1 LSCTVRFGEPIP
13 TIEKQSAKGG
23 VTMQMNTRTA
33 VKFTAVIL
41 ASVLCLWAGASLASD
56 LESKLVVVTSY
67 PKDLTGPFKK
77 AFEAKHPGTMVEIL
91 QKKTSAGVKY
101 IQETAAGNTSDL
113 MWASAPD
120 AFEVLKADGLLA
132 KYTPVATGI
141 PEKIGSYPINDPD
154 GYYIGFA
161 GSGYGIMWNKRYLKA
176 KKIPVPKEWA
186 DLKKP
191 VYHNHVGMSA
201 PSRSGTTHLTVETVL
216 QGEGWEKGWGTWKE
230 MAGNFKMVTE
240 RSFGVPEGVNSGD
253 FGIGI
258 VIDFFGFSSK
268 ATGFPVDFA
277 YPTVTTL
284 VPANV
289 AMVKAAPHPA
299 AAAAFIEYLLS
310 VEGQE
315 LLLDPAIR
323 RLPVN
328 PETYAKA
335 PEGFPNPFKDQ
346 SIGAA
351 VKFDVG
357 VSKDRYNIVN
367 SLFDVMITYRR
378 EDLVNASRAIQEAEA
393 ALADKPDPGAEALI
407 KEARTLL
414 TAMPIS
420 EAEAVDGKFPGVFTS
435 DAYKKRKKADVKV
448 PQRQAEIEE
457 TWDSFTKKNYAE
469 AEAKAKQA
477 LSMLK

>member
-1 LSCTVRFGEPIP
+1 MKMKSRTVKRIL
-13 TIEKQSAKGG
+13 
-23 VTMQMNTRTA
+23 
-33 VKFTAVIL
+33 AVIL
-41 ASVLCLWAGASLASD
+41 TASLCMWAGSSFAAG
-56 LESKLVVVTSY
+56 LENTLVVVTSY

-77 AFEAKHPGTMVEIL
+77 AFEAKYPGTTVEIL

-101 IQETAAGNTSDL
+101 IQETSQGNTSDL

-132 KYTPVATGI
+132 KYTPTAKGI
-141 PEKIGSYPINDPD
+141 PQKIGSYPINDPD

-161 GSGYGIMWNKRYLKA
+161 GSGYGIMWNTRYVKA

-216 QGEGWEKGWGTWKE
+216 QGEGWDKGWATWKQ

-240 RSFGVPEGVNSGD
+240 RSFGVPDGVNSGE

-268 ATGFPVDFA
+268 ATGFPVDFV

-284 VPANV
+284 VPANI
-289 AMVKAAPHPA
+289 AIVKDAPHSK

-310 VEGQE
+310 TEGQE

-328 PETYAKA
+328 PDTYAKA
-335 PEGFPNPFKDQ
+335 PKNFPNPFKDQ

-357 VSKDRYNIVN
+357 LSKDRYNIVN

-378 EDLVNASRAIQEAEA
+378 EDLVNTTEAIQKAEA
-393 ALADKPDPGAEALI
+393 ALAGKSNPKAEALI
-407 KEARTLL
+407 KEARALL

-435 DAYKKRKKADVKV
+435 DVYKKRKKAGVKV
-448 PQRQAEIEE
+448 PPRQAEIEE
-457 TWDSFTKKNYAE
+457 KWDSFTKKNYAE
-469 AEAKAKQA
+469 AKVKAKQA
-477 LSMLK
+477 LAMLK

>member
-1 LSCTVRFGEPIP
+1 V
-13 TIEKQSAKGG
+13 
-23 VTMQMNTRTA
+23 
-33 VKFTAVIL
+33 
-41 ASVLCLWAGASLASD
+41 
-56 LESKLVVVTSY
+56 
-67 PKDLTGPFKK
+67 
-77 AFEAKHPGTMVEIL
+77 VEIL

-101 IQETAAGNTSDL
+101 IQETAQANASDL

-132 KYTPVATGI
+132 AYTPKATGI

-161 GSGYGIMWNKRYLKA
+161 GSGYGIMWNTRYLDR
-176 KKIPVPKEWA
+176 KKIPVPREWE

-191 VYHNHVGMSA
+191 VYQGHVGMSA

-216 QGEGWEKGWGTWKE
+216 QGDGWDKGWALWKE

-253 FGIGI
+253 FGVGI
-258 VIDFFGFSSK
+258 VIDFFGFSSQ
-268 ATGFPVDFA
+268 ATGFPVDFV

-284 VPANV
+284 VPANI
-289 AMVKAAPHPA
+289 AIVKNAPHA
-299 AAAAFIEYLLS
+299 KAAAAFIEFLLS

-328 PETYAKA
+328 PDTYAKA
-335 PEGFPNPFKDQ
+335 PKDFPNPFKDQ

-351 VKFDVG
+351 VKFDVEL
-357 VSKDRYNIVN
+357 SKDRYNIVN

-378 EDLVNASRAIQEAEA
+378 EDLVAAMQAIQEAEA
-393 ALADKPDPGAEALI
+393 ALEGKTNAEAQGLI
-407 KEARTLL
+407 AEARRLVV
-414 TAMPIS
+414 AMPLS
-420 EAEAVDGKFPGVFTS
+420 EAEAKDNNYPGVFTS
-435 DAYKKRKKADVKV
+435 DVYKKRKKASVKV
-448 PQRQAEIEE
+448 PPRQAEVEE
-457 TWDSFTKKNYAE
+457 KWDAFTKKNYAD
-469 AEAKAKQA
+469 AKAQA
-477 LSMLK
+477 EKALALLK